1 MATTLA
7 PFLMFEGD
15 AGEALDLYARAF
27 PDAEVVEVRRYGD
40 DGPGRTGTIEHATM
54 RIGGQEVRMIDSP
67 AEHAFDFTPMMSL
80 FVDFDSAE
88 EVDSVFAALS
98 EGGEVLMPLGEYPFS
113 PRFAW
118 LNDRLGVSWQLSA
131 SPA

>member
-7 PFLMFEGD
+7 PFLMFEGN

-27 PDAEVVEVRRYGD
+27 PDAEGVEARRYGD
-40 DGPGRTGTIEHATM
+40 DGPGRAGTIEHATM

-80 FVDFDSAE
+80 FVAFDSAAE
-88 EVDSVFAALS
+88 ADAVFAALS
-98 EGGEVLMPLGEYPFS
+98 EGGEVVLPPG
-113 PRFAW
+113 
-118 LNDRLGVSWQLSA
+118 
-131 SPA
+131 

>member
-27 PDAEVVEVRRYGD
+27 PDAEVVEARRYGD
-40 DGPGRTGTIEHATM
+40 DGPGRAGTIEHATM

-88 EVDSVFAALS
+88 EVDAVFAALS

-131 SPA
+131 RPA